1 MVDWQVALGGEVSDC
16 AFQLPFGDDRPKD
29 GDDGPTKLA
38 DDRGV
43 AISGIVGPSFRQEE
57 RCFSAVRHGGVEFQE
72 RAGKIAMADDSVDG
86 PAQLAAAEHGL
97 RELRAKDDLGR
108 ESQDAEELKPV
119 QD

>member
-1 MVDWQVALGGEVSDC
+1 MVGWQVALGGEVSDC
-16 AFQLPFGDDRPKD
+16 AFQLPFCDDRPKD

-38 DDRGV
+38 NDRGV

-97 RELRAKDDLGR
+97 RELRAKDDFGR